1 MQAESSTTSPKY
13 LDSETTGNHSSR
25 VSFSVENAEPAVQKN
40 ESFSLPWLRM
50 QLLRLKSGLPVDTN
64 LLPSLTVGM
73 GKLLEKL
80 STFLDSHR
88 KCRWIAET
96 GEFGEGKSHFLGLAK
111 YIAYS
116 KGWAVCYLVANTTDG
131 SLAQPQRHL
140 QFALDT
146 VGSPNGCGIGIV
158 ELFGEWWEGPLRPE
172 ILRWAET
179 NSAVRPL
186 ARDLILLEKRLIDF
200 SSLVEF
206 LGAKILGARTN
217 NPLYRRAAWH
227 HLAQI
232 TELLR
237 TTGHKGLVLL
247 IDEVESIF
255 RLATSQSWTAAM
267 RCLGTYCCFPL
278 LGNLLIIFVLTPQAR
293 QEIEM
298 ELPRIIREVEY
309 QVTTPEEEKVAL
321 RSFAEELKRFGWS
334 ACPRLNGGQ
343 QIELALRI
351 IDLHQRANKSKAPM
365 SLSPRMRSWLSG
377 TDTNIRYAV
386 RTILGWLDSY
396 T

>member
-1 MQAESSTTSPKY
+1 
-13 LDSETTGNHSSR
+13 
-25 VSFSVENAEPAVQKN
+25 
-40 ESFSLPWLRM
+40 M
-50 QLLRLKSGLPVDTN
+50 QLWRLKSGLPVDTN
-64 LLPSLTVGM
+64 ILPSLTVGM
-73 GKLLEKL
+73 GELLEKL
-80 STFLDSHR
+80 SIFLDSHR
-88 KCRWIAET
+88 KCRWIAAT

-140 QFALDT
+140 QFVLDT
-146 VGSPNGCGIGIV
+146 LGSPNGCGIGIA
-158 ELFGEWWEGPLRPE
+158 ELFGEWWEGPLRTE

-179 NSAVRPL
+179 NSAVQPL
-186 ARDLILLEKRLIDF
+186 ARELILLEKRLIDF

-217 NPLYRRAAWH
+217 NPLYRRAVWH

-237 TTGHKGLVLL
+237 ATGHKGLVLVV
-247 IDEVESIF
+247 DEVESVF

-321 RSFAEELKRFGWS
+321 HSFAEELKRFGWS
-334 ACPRLNGGQ
+334 ACPRLNGSQ
-343 QIELALRI
+343 QIELALKI
-351 IDLHQRANKSKAPM
+351 IDLHRGANKGRTPIVLPAK
-365 SLSPRMRSWLSG
+365 MRSWLFR
-377 TDTNIRYAV
+377 TDINIREAI
-386 RTILGWLDSY
+386 RTILAWLDSY
-396 T
+396 A